1 MDGDSRIKVMKAGFT
16 IIRADDQPTPRIKH
30 LIDSCGNWKTIEGDF
45 KSKAARD
52 RRFKELMKEDKV
64 IND

>member
-1 MDGDSRIKVMKAGFT
+1 MAAGFT

-30 LIDSCGNWKTIEGDF
+30 LVDSCGNWKTLEGDF

-52 RRFKELMKEDKV
+52 RRFKELMKGKKV

>member
-1 MDGDSRIKVMKAGFT
+1 MDKDSRIKVMKAGFS
-16 IIRADDQPTPRIKH
+16 IIRADDYPSPRIKV
-30 LIDSCGNWKTIEGDF
+30 LVNSCDYKTLETGF

-52 RRFKELMKEDKV
+52 RRFKELMKEDNI